1 MDHMELFIQHIYL
14 YHYKKHSYLIWM
26 HLHMLKW
33 IGVDIKLIF
42 ISIHSDTR
50 GLEVI

>member
-1 MDHMELFIQHIYL
+1 MDHMELFILHIYL

-26 HLHMLKW
+26 HLHMSEW

-42 ISIHSDTR
+42 TSIHSNTYR
-50 GLEVI
+50 LEVI